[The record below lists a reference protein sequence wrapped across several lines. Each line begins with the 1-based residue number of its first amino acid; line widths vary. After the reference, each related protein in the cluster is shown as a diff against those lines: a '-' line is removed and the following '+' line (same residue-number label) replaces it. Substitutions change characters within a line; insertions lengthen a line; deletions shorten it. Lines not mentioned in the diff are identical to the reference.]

1 MNSVE
6 NLNSQLP
13 ELIQKLQIILNA
25 LDSIE
30 IHGKNNVDNMMI
42 AMRYTAEVGIVLSK
56 FQESYKE
63 EIQNAGTDISGKPN
77 SDPV

>member
-13 ELIQKLQIILNA
+13 ELIQKLQIVLNA

-42 AMRYTAEVGIVLSK
+42 AMRYTAEVGIILSK

>member
-13 ELIQKLQIILNA
+13 ELIQKLQIVLNA